1 MAHATW
7 MCDNV
12 LRTYGTT
19 NMQVFK
25 LVLHC
30 IAYLHSNGQ
39 DKPLCQQYVCM
50 YIKSYSCGTN
60 CVCIFIIVYFTY
72 TFSCMRSYYVFQF
85 VDRTN
90 YNYFT
95 GQDSE

>member
-12 LRTYGTT
+12 FRTYGTT

-30 IAYLHSNGQ
+30 ITYLHSNGQ

-50 YIKSYSCGTN
+50 Y
-60 CVCIFIIVYFTY
+60 VCILSHTVVALTVCVYL
-72 TFSCMRSYYVFQF
+72 
-85 VDRTN
+85 
-90 YNYFT
+90 
-95 GQDSE
+95 